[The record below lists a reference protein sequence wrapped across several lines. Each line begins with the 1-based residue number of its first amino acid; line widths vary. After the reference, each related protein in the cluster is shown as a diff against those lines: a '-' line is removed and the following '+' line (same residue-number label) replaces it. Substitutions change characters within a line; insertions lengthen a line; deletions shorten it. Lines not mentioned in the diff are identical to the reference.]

1 MWRSLA
7 ITDRL
12 ALNPLLADESFSAP
26 FELDP
31 AFEPEREREAG
42 FRWGAGPEQLEDM
55 LAATA
60 AAVRATATATATA
73 RLRGY
78 EAVPAV
84 CDVMSQI
91 SDTGR
96 LFTHG
101 TLPQTQAQACLL
113 SRPQRR

>member
-1 MWRSLA
+1 MVGGPLHSTRPEPPGHLLSMWRSLA

-60 AAVRATATATATA
+60 AAVKATATATTTATATATA
-73 RLRGY
+73 RL
-78 EAVPAV
+78 
-84 CDVMSQI
+84 
-91 SDTGR
+91 
-96 LFTHG
+96 
-101 TLPQTQAQACLL
+101 
-113 SRPQRR
+113 